1 MKRILAFIIA
11 ASLLLSGC
19 TFGTRVY
26 TNETFPT
33 IPDMER
39 VVEKY
44 YVIQEINKE
53 YADGRTERVEYE
65 TAEKPVRRHDD
76 QLRTYNASAEFYE
89 NEQLVRSEA
98 YEVDDRVNLIRMVPG
113 GDEGRGVEYQ
123 LTYDEFDNIT
133 EKRTTQAGQETKR
146 ETFVYNENNQVTE
159 HCEYEG
165 ENLIRRTVTEY
176 GENGWRMAVTCYDGD
191 GNILTRQE
199 CTTDEKK
206 YSETVL
212 EYDGMGTLLRRMEN
226 GYDVGRNLVAQ
237 EVFDPEGNFVERTY
251 WRYLTGS
258 HSYLVP
264 AGEGGT

>member
-1 MKRILAFIIA
+1 MKRMIALILA
-11 ASLLLSGC
+11 SVLLLSGC

-65 TAEKPVRRHDD
+65 TAEKPARRFDD
-76 QLRTYNASAEFYE
+76 QLRSYNETAEFYE
-89 NEQLVRSEA
+89 NDQLVRSEG
-98 YEVDDRVNLIRMVPG
+98 YEVDDRVNTIRMVPD
-113 GDEGRGVEYQ
+113 GDESRGVEYL
-123 LTYDEFDNIT
+123 LTYDEYDNIT
-133 EKRTTQAGQETKR
+133 EKRTVEAGQETKR
-146 ETFVYNENNQVTE
+146 ETFVYNENGQVTE
-159 HCEYEG
+159 HWEYKG
-165 ENLIRRTVTEY
+165 ELVVQRTVTEY
-176 GENGWRMAVTCYDGD
+176 NENGWRKAVTCYDGD

-199 CTTDEKK
+199 CTVDEKK

-212 EYDGMGTLLRRMEN
+212 EYDEAGMLLRQMEN
-226 GYDVGRNLVAQ
+226 GYDVGRNLVSQ
-237 EVFDPEGNFVERTY
+237 EVFDPEGKFVERTY